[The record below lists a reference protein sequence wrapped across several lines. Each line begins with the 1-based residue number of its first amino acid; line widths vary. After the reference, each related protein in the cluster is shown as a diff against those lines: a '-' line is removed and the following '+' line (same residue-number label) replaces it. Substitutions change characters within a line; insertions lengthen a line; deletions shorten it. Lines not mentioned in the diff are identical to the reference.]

1 MKKLSF
7 LAAVAIAAGFA
18 SCSAPSPKADFENN
32 VDSLSYAIG
41 MAGTEG
47 LEQYFMQQGI
57 DSAHVADFVKG
68 FNEGASKQGPKD
80 IAYVLGLQV
89 GLTVGN
95 QWVEGYNRQ
104 IFGNDSTM
112 SLNRDNLLAGFVDG
126 VVGREKVMTKMEAA
140 AYRRTE
146 MEAAREKAVAVQF
159 ADNKAAGE
167 KFLAENKTKEGVQTT
182 ASGLQYKIIKKGNG
196 AVPADTSRVEVN
208 YRGTLIDGT
217 EFDSSY
223 KRKKPATFLAN
234 RVIKGWTEAL
244 TMMPV
249 GSKWELYIPYE
260 LAYGSR
266 QSGKIKPFS
275 ALIFEVDLL
284 GIKE

>member
-196 AVPADTSRVEVN
+196 AMPADTSRVEVN

-275 ALIFEVDLL
+275 ALIFEVELL

>member
-167 KFLAENKTKEGVQTT
+167 KFLAENKTKEGVQIT

-275 ALIFEVDLL
+275 ALIFEVELL

>member
-217 EFDSSY
+217 EFESSY

-275 ALIFEVDLL
+275 ALIFEVELL

>member
-18 SCSAPSPKADFENN
+18 SCSAPSHKADFENN

-266 QSGKIKPFS
+266 QSGKTKPFS
-275 ALIFEVDLL
+275 ALIFEVELL